1 MSLAE
6 ENRKDIGHI
15 GVRIHCDMNPL
26 EIESLSAMVAIL
38 FRLFANNMGEFLN
51 KMGVISNKIRVFSNS
66 IGVFVFS

>member
-1 MSLAE
+1 
-6 ENRKDIGHI
+6 
-15 GVRIHCDMNPL
+15 MNPL